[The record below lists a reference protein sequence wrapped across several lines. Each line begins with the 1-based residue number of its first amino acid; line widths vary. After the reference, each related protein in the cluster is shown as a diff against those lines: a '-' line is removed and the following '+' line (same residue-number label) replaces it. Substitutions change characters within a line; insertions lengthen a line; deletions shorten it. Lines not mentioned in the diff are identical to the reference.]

1 MLFFKGKL
9 SDFEFLVSLN
19 VVCVMAFIQN
29 LFYSKGRIFSTHH
42 TFFLFFQ
49 FSYQVATDKRDN
61 RICLG
66 RSNATLH
73 QRKTSGFKK
82 CYTQFLYCK
91 TRGSKVHI
99 TNVY

>member
-66 RSNATLH
+66 RSNATTLH
-73 QRKTSGFKK
+73 QRKLRVSRNV
-82 CYTQFLYCK
+82 
-91 TRGSKVHI
+91 TRNSYSVKPEAR
-99 TNVY
+99 